1 MREISLVYVANRLGY
16 RILAFFQHWYL
27 NGFLTASGSL
37 LNVLERL
44 DHFFALKITFKN
56 LFQPLYRDY
65 SLIGYLW
72 GFVFRS
78 LRLIAGGLV
87 YGIILLITGALY
99 LVWAAI
105 PIYIIYKIIFNVI
118 A

>member
-1 MREISLVYVANRLGY
+1 MGEISLVYVANRLGY

-27 NGFLTASGSL
+27 NGFLTATDSL

-44 DHFFALKITFKN
+44 DHFFAFKITFKH
-56 LFQPLYRDY
+56 LFKPLYQDY
-65 SLIGYLW
+65 TLIGYLW

-78 LRLIAGGLV
+78 LRLIFGGLV
-87 YGIILLITGALY
+87 YGIIILAAAALY

-105 PIYIIYKIIFNVI
+105 PIYIIYKIISNL
-118 A
+118 